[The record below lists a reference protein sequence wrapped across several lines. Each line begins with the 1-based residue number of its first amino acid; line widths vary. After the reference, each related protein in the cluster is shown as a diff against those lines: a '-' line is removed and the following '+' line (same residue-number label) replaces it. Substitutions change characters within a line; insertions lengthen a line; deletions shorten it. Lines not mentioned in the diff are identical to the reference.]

1 MASKKRKI
9 DSSPVVQYDGV
20 GGSTNSTGDSTKD
33 WVRQGGIVLT
43 TTDKERIL
51 SGKKLNDLHINL
63 AQTMLRQQ
71 FSELAGLKSTLLQ
84 TRKHPREEKEQI
96 QIVHSRGDH
105 WIVASSIHAAGTE
118 VLVYDSVYQTL
129 DSTTNSII
137 LNFFPTS
144 TSAELVEINRQ
155 TGGEDCGVFAIAIA
169 TALAFS
175 KNPVAITFNQPT
187 MRSHLVACFEK
198 GTFSLFPTV

>member
-1 MASKKRKI
+1 
-9 DSSPVVQYDGV
+9 
-20 GGSTNSTGDSTKD
+20 
-33 WVRQGGIVLT
+33 
-43 TTDKERIL
+43 
-51 SGKKLNDLHINL
+51 
-63 AQTMLRQQ
+63 MLKQQ

-84 TRKHPREEKEQI
+84 TRKHPGEEKKEQI

-118 VLVYDSVYQTL
+118 VLVYDSVYRTL
-129 DSTTNSII
+129 ESTTNSVI
-137 LNFFPTS
+137 LNLFPTS
-144 TSAELVEINRQ
+144 TSAQLVEISRQ
-155 TGGEDCGVFAIAIA
+155 IGGEDCEVFTIAIA

-175 KNPVAITFNQPT
+175 KNPATITFDQPT